1 MASVKGDYYLSNRNN
16 REVAEFI
23 KTFSNL
29 AKAVKEDYPNSD
41 IRVIDTKTASIGSV
55 LKINPVMRLINGE
68 VTITEK
74 IREKSIIQIVQ
85 EEVEQIEKQI
95 LGVGYS
101 ENPGEGEELLG
112 RLQNNFNPKQIH
124 YRPIGASIASHAGLG
139 TLGIAYLSKYD

>member
-1 MASVKGDYYLSNRNN
+1 MSNRNN

-74 IREKSIIQIVQ
+74 IREK
-85 EEVEQIEKQI
+85 KH
-95 LGVGYS
+95 YS
-101 ENPGEGEELLG
+101 N
-112 RLQNNFNPKQIH
+112 RS
-124 YRPIGASIASHAGLG
+124 RRS
-139 TLGIAYLSKYD
+139 

>member
-74 IREKSIIQIVQ
+74 IREK
-85 EEVEQIEKQI
+85 KH
-95 LGVGYS
+95 YS
-101 ENPGEGEELLG
+101 N
-112 RLQNNFNPKQIH
+112 RS
-124 YRPIGASIASHAGLG
+124 RRS
-139 TLGIAYLSKYD
+139 